1 MTVAV
6 IYDTILQMIEN
17 IFEIRHESTDGKART
32 GVLHLPHG
40 DVQTP
45 VFMPVGTNATV
56 KALTK
61 DDLDEIG
68 FEIILANTY
77 HLYLRPGPD
86 IIEEAGGLH
95 GFSGWKRN
103 FLTDSGGFQVWS
115 LSKLRKITEEGAL
128 FSSNIDGSRHMFTP
142 ERVVDI
148 QAQFNSDIQMQLDVC
163 TGFGVDKKE
172 AIHALEITKNWLRRA
187 KEEWIRK
194 CDMGYK
200 GVLMPIVQGNFFED
214 LRKHSAQF
222 VSEMNLPAI
231 AIGGLSVGEPPEL
244 FASMLDF
251 TVAYLPK
258 EKAKYVMGI
267 GTPDYILDAVH
278 SGIDM
283 FDCVLPTRNAR
294 NGSYFTRDGNLPIK
308 QERFARDFS
317 PVDPECNCKV
327 CKNYTRA
334 YLRHLFKSQEILGSM
349 LASYHNLYF
358 LHNMMAEIRN
368 AIQENRFEEYRTNFL
383 KRYHSNK
390 WKLAN

>member
-1 MTVAV
+1 
-6 IYDTILQMIEN
+6 MITS
-17 IFEIRHESTDGKART
+17 IFDIKHESTDGKSRT

-77 HLYLRPGPD
+77 HLYLRPGSD

-95 GFSGWKRN
+95 GFSGWKKN

-115 LSKLRKITEEGAL
+115 LSKLRKITEEGAY
-128 FSSNIDGSRHMFTP
+128 FASNIDGSRHMFTP
-142 ERVVDI
+142 EKVVDV

-163 TGFGVDKKE
+163 TGYGIEKKE
-172 AIHALEITKNWLRRA
+172 ALHALDITENWLKRA
-187 KEEWIRK
+187 KEEWLK
-194 CDMGYK
+194 KQDEGYK
-200 GVLMPIVQGNFFED
+200 GILLPIVQGNFFKD
-214 LRKHSAQF
+214 LRKRSAEF
-222 VSEMNLPAI
+222 VTEMDLPAI
-231 AIGGLSVGEPPEL
+231 AIGGLSVGEPADE
-244 FASMLDF
+244 FASMLDY
-251 TVAYLPK
+251 TVEQLPAG
-258 EKAKYVMGI
+258 KAKYVMGI

-294 NGSYFTRDGNLPIK
+294 NGSYFTHDGPLSIK
-308 QERFARDFS
+308 QERFIHDFG
-317 PVDPECNCKV
+317 PVDKECNCKV
-327 CKNYTRA
+327 CRNYSRS
-334 YLRHLFKSQEILGSM
+334 YLRHLFKEQEILSCM

-358 LHNMMAEIRN
+358 LHNMMKEIRN
-368 AIQENRFEEYRTNFL
+368 AINENRFEEYRVNFL
-383 KRYHSNK
+383 KRYDAGNI
-390 WKLAN
+390 L